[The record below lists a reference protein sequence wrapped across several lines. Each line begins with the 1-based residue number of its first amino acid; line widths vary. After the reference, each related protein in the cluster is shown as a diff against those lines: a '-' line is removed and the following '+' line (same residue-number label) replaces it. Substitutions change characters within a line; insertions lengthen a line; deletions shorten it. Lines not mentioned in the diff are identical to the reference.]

1 MTFISRITPLDFH
14 WPTLDPFL
22 FCAHH
27 LDFYPEGN
35 AQQGPDASLETRHL
49 GHDFDLLNN
58 WKMYHGYTVPGF
70 PVHPHRGFETV
81 TIVLEGLVDHFDSG
95 GGSGRYGGGD
105 VQWMT
110 AGAGLQHAEMFP
122 LVNRDKPNPL
132 HLFQVWLNL
141 PSKDKFVSP
150 FYKMLWNETIPK
162 VTIEHAQGVTS
173 QVTVIAGSFQGIKA
187 PAPAPDS
194 WAAKAE
200 NHVEILI
207 MRIAKG
213 QSIHLPLLSA
223 TANRSLYFYQ
233 GGTLRLGEGLGE
245 GQGEGQREGLGEG
258 QEKSQQLK
266 VAHMALL
273 PAVDLVLTA
282 EVTDAFVLLLA
293 GEPIGETVVQYGP
306 FVMNTKAE
314 IQQAYDDYGKTHFG
328 GWPWPKPDPV
338 FDREQ
343 GRIANYD
350 DGTTSRPPV

>member
-1 MTFISRITPLDFH
+1 MSLIKRITPLEFH

-27 LDFYPEGN
+27 QDFYPEGN
-35 AQQGPDASLETRHL
+35 TSQGPKESLEARHL
-49 GHDFDLLNN
+49 GHDFDLLNP

-110 AGAGLQHAEMFP
+110 AGAGLQHSEMFP
-122 LVNRDKPNPL
+122 LVNQDKPNPL

-141 PSKDKFVSP
+141 PAKDKFVQP

-162 VTIEHAQGVTS
+162 VEVAHVDGACS
-173 QVTVIAGSFQGIKA
+173 QVTVVAGAYQGVKA
-187 PAPAPDS
+187 PEPAPDS
-194 WAAKAE
+194 WAAKPE

-213 QSIHLPLLSA
+213 QEIALPLLSA
-223 TANRSLYFYQ
+223 SANRCLYFYQ
-233 GGTLRLGEGLGE
+233 GDGLRITEWHEEGKGEGKGE
-245 GQGEGQREGLGEG
+245 ANGERQSTL
-258 QEKSQQLK
+258 LK
-266 VAHMALL
+266 AAHMAVL
-273 PAVDLVLTA
+273 PPVDLILKA
-282 EVTDAFVLLLA
+282 EDEDAFVLLLA
-293 GEPIGETVVQYGP
+293 GEPLGETVVQYGP

-314 IQQAYDDYGKTHFG
+314 IQQCYDDYEKTHFG
-328 GWPWPKPDPV
+328 GWPWSKPDPV
-338 FDREQ
+338 FEREQ
-343 GRIANYD
+343 GRIAK
-350 DGTTSRPPV
+350 